1 MSDITST
8 VDDVWTNL
16 VGAVLQQAVED
27 LASGRDCVEGD
38 ASHNLC
44 RDGVHS
50 CCGDAREFLCSDWG
64 AHLVDI
70 TNMNYNTFMYFAIR
84 AKKKVRRGGNDRL
97 ALSKSSGRRFKVRR
111 ITCSRRHLA
120 T

>member
-27 LASGRDCVEGD
+27 FASERDCVEGD

-50 CCGDAREFLCSDWG
+50 CCGDAREFLYSDWG
-64 AHLVDI
+64 EYLVDL
-70 TNMNYNTFMYFAIR
+70 TNMNYATFLYFATR
-84 AKKKVRRGGNDRL
+84 VEKKKEEGAGQHIGG
-97 ALSKSSGRRFKVRR
+97 
-111 ITCSRRHLA
+111 
-120 T
+120 